1 MTPEAA
7 EDPDA
12 TGLLPTGDRSVAL
25 EQRSAVG
32 APRGIGAGVTIDS
45 LHALPAGHRLQEF
58 VIGSTIGEGGFG
70 VVYLARDTKLGR
82 VVAIKEFLPAAF
94 ASRTRGLAV
103 SVRSEKH
110 RESFEAG
117 RRSFINEAR
126 LLAQFD
132 HPALVKVYRYWEENG
147 TAYIAMPYYA
157 GSTLKDWVHEH
168 HGKVPEERL
177 LHIVDAV
184 CEPLQML
191 HLNGVFHRDIAPD
204 NIRILE
210 SGEPVLLDLGA
221 ARRIMADMTQ
231 TLTAFIKAG
240 FAPIEQYAESTSM
253 RQGPWSD
260 VYALSAVLYYC
271 VGGRA
276 PQPSVARVVKDECV
290 PAAVLG
296 AGRYSAGFLAA
307 IDRGLAVRPERRT
320 GSVADFRSDLGIGRT
335 RADSRPADRVQARQ
349 QADGKQ
355 APREPVLRAA
365 KPASAPVPRAPPRRT
380 GAVVIGIGAL
390 VLAALA
396 ATRLYNDSRHNRA
409 SAAPVPAPAQ
419 HPAAAQEAGSVLPAQ
434 QAISEA
440 TSRVSHLKEIVGAQR
455 DAPPALFAAP
465 DAALEDARLKLAS
478 AQTQVAIEIAQ
489 AAADDAARSARA
501 FAMER
506 ELAYR
511 QDASQKLKSGDIQ
524 GAESALNDAKAM
536 RALGARL

>member
-1 MTPEAA
+1 VTPEGA

-12 TGLLPTGDRSVAL
+12 TDLLPTAD
-25 EQRSAVG
+25 RSAVRDARAADAAAPTAG
-32 APRGIGAGVTIDS
+32 AAIES

-82 VVAIKEFLPAAF
+82 VVAIKEFLPGAF

-110 RESFEAG
+110 RGSFEAG

-157 GSTLKDWVHEH
+157 GSTLKDWIHEQQ
-168 HGKVPEERL
+168 GKVPEERL
-177 LHIVDAV
+177 LRMVDAL

-260 VYALSAVLYYC
+260 VYGLAAVLYYC
-271 VGGRA
+271 VAGRA
-276 PQPSVARVVKDECV
+276 PPPSVARVVKDECV
-290 PAAVLG
+290 PAAVVG
-296 AGRYSAGFLAA
+296 AGRYSARFLTA
-307 IDRGLAVRPERRT
+307 IDRGLAVRPEKRT
-320 GSVADFRSDLGIGRT
+320 GGVADFRSDLHPLAVAAGPRARATEAKPTPKEAPPRVAKPAAVSAAGRT
-335 RADSRPADRVQARQ
+335 R
-349 QADGKQ
+349 
-355 APREPVLRAA
+355 
-365 KPASAPVPRAPPRRT
+365 PRRT
-380 GAVVIGIGAL
+380 GVIVVGIGTL

-396 ATRLYNDSRHNRA
+396 ATRLIDESRHHRA
-409 SAAPVPAPAQ
+409 AAVSTPPAADSAAL
-419 HPAAAQEAGSVLPAQ
+419 LPAQ
-434 QAISEA
+434 QAIAEA
-440 TSRVSHLKEIVGAQR
+440 GSRISQLKEIVGGQR
-455 DAPPALFAAP
+455 DAPATLFQAS
-465 DAALEDARLKLAS
+465 DAALEDARVKVGS
-478 AQTQVAIEIAQ
+478 GQVQVAIDIAH

-511 QDASQKLKSGDIQ
+511 QDANQKLKSGDIA